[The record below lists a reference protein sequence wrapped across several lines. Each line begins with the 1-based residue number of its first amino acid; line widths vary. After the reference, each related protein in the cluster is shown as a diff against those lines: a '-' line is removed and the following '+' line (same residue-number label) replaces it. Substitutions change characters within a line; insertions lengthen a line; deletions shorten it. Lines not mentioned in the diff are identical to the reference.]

1 MSNNNDKTIR
11 ILLANDQELV
21 IAGVLMMLQ
30 SELDF
35 EIVGIAK
42 SFEDTLSLSQQFTP
56 HIILFDCMLQE
67 KHCLEQLTEFQSGSA
82 ESSGCLSCKNC
93 LQRIPELLSVSP
105 SSKILILTACLNQ
118 EKHIL
123 ALRQGAIGIFLLN
136 QPIAL
141 LVKAIHK
148 VCSGEV
154 WLTNSLAQ
162 EMLKGFNQPASP
174 EVITTSPGDS
184 LTPRELT
191 IACLVSEGNTAKQ
204 IAEQLFIS
212 EKTVRNQLVIIYS
225 KLGVQNHIELVLN
238 ATSLGLR
245 KAN

>member
-1 MSNNNDKTIR
+1 VSNNKPIR

-30 SELDF
+30 SELEL

-56 HIILFDCMLQE
+56 HIILFDCMLHE
-67 KHCLEQLTEFQSGSA
+67 KHCIEQLAEFQSGRA

-93 LQRIPELLSVSP
+93 LERIPELRSVSP

-123 ALRQGAIGIFLLN
+123 ALRQGAIGVFLLN
-136 QPIAL
+136 QPIEM

-148 VCSGEV
+148 VYSGEV
-154 WLTNSLAQ
+154 WLTNSLAN
-162 EMLKGFNQPASP
+162 EMLKGFNQPSPPP
-174 EVITTSPGDS
+174 EVITTLIGNS

-191 IACLVSEGNTAKQ
+191 IASLLAQGHTAKQ
-204 IAEQLFIS
+204 ISEQLFIS

-245 KAN
+245 DAN